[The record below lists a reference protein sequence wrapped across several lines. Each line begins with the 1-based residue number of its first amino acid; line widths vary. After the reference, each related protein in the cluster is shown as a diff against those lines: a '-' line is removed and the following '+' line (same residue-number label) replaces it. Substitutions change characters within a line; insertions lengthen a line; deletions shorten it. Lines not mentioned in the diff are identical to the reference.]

1 MLDIVEFI
9 EVVVELHEGLRESE
23 VGHGDGRHGD
33 VGDFGAV
40 GLEPLLFESVG
51 DLIEAV
57 DTAAGF
63 VALLAGQ
70 DVVGA
75 GCEGDFQEG
84 VLPDFFLR
92 DEKLAGV

>member
-1 MLDIVEFI
+1 MLDIVELI
-9 EVVVELHEGLRESE
+9 EVVVELHEGPRERE

-40 GLEPLLFESVG
+40 GLEPLLLESVG
-51 DLIEAV
+51 YLIETV
-57 DTAAGF
+57 DTAADF
-63 VALLAGQ
+63 VALLAGE

-84 VLPDFFLR
+84 VFSNFFLR
-92 DEKLAGV
+92 EEKLAGV

>member
-57 DTAAGF
+57 DTAADT
-63 VALLAGQ
+63 APTPQRIPRSAQ
-70 DVVGA
+70 
-75 GCEGDFQEG
+75 
-84 VLPDFFLR
+84 PSSSP
-92 DEKLAGV
+92 